1 MPNHYQNILIC
12 RPAHSRDDYEFD
24 CQSFLEKYG
33 ETNLC
38 AMIRPRPKELDDPS
52 RPHILTD
59 AAYHWQEENWGV
71 TWGTYNTQAF
81 ELKGDG
87 SPVVIAFCTPWGPP
101 KKMLDVI
108 ADWLKRECDFCSV
121 VWIGSDPFNDTTKT
135 LLVSEDP
142 SA

>member
-87 SPVVIAFCTPWGPP
+87 SPVVISFVTPWGPP
-101 KKMLDVI
+101 RKMMPRIVK
-108 ADWLKRECDFCSV
+108 WLRESFDFGSIL
-121 VWIGSDPFNDTTKT
+121 WIGSDPMDDRNKVLFSKEAD
-135 LLVSEDP
+135 E
-142 SA
+142 